1 MLSVTVILPV
11 RNAGRFAQIQVDAF
25 KRQSP
30 TPHVMVI
37 DSGSTDG
44 SPDVYR
50 AGGCEVIPIAH
61 KDFDHGATRNYAMT
75 LTDANLFVF
84 MTHDCILLN
93 PDSIARLCAVFAR
106 RSVSRTAGNCR
117 VDRRKR
123 SNGTRGISIILRL
136 V

>member
-1 MLSVTVILPV
+1 MPAVTVILPV

-37 DSGSTDG
+37 DSGSNDG

-61 KDFDHGATRNYAMT
+61 KEFDHGATRNYAMT

-84 MTHDCILLN
+84 MTHDCILLK
-93 PDSIARLCAVFAR
+93 SRLDCPLVR
-106 RSVSRTAGNCR
+106 RVR
-117 VDRRKR
+117 
-123 SNGTRGISIILRL
+123 
-136 V
+136 